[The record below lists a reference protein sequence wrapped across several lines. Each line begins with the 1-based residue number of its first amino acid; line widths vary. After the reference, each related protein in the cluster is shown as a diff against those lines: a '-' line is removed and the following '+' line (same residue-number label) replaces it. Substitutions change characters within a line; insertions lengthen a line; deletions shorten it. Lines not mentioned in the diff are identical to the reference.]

1 MLLLL
6 GLRLLDEGVR
16 DRLEREDLCL
26 LRLLLRDGVLQPL
39 AFGLMDSLK
48 SSSESSYCRRRVRED
63 ERDEVCRLGERLR
76 EWFAIKSMA
85 SSVSLSSSSSKVFRR
100 LVLDVGVRA
109 VRPLEGVLGEEARML
124 LLPLRTGDR
133 RLGPRR

>member
-1 MLLLL
+1 
-6 GLRLLDEGVR
+6 
-16 DRLEREDLCL
+16 
-26 LRLLLRDGVLQPL
+26 
-39 AFGLMDSLK
+39 MDSLK

-85 SSVSLSSSSSKVFRR
+85 SSVSLSSSSSSKVFRR

>member
-1 MLLLL
+1 
-6 GLRLLDEGVR
+6 
-16 DRLEREDLCL
+16 
-26 LRLLLRDGVLQPL
+26 
-39 AFGLMDSLK
+39 MDSLK